1 MNLNVNNFSI
11 ILLIALYIPVLFL
24 GLFDLDEG
32 AFAATSLQMIK
43 EQQFLVPIIGDDL
56 RLEKPIL
63 TYWIQAASMML
74 WGANEFALRLP
85 SILAS
90 LLWAFSF
97 SKFIKRHHKN
107 TSSSEIFLN
116 LLTLPG
122 VFIISFAATADAFL
136 NLFITL
142 LMIEI
147 YEYANKQKDA
157 HLIKAAFFVAIGFL
171 LKGLTIIAIGGM
183 VALIFFL
190 YQRKFTTFIK
200 IIFNIKAWATFL
212 IVVSPWFLLF
222 ANEIGFEQLS
232 YLFFDQTFGRFTNSF
247 EKHDGP
253 IYYYL
258 IIIIFLIF
266 PFLIDAGRGILN
278 LNLRNNDLEV
288 FLFIWFVFVLLFF
301 SLSSTKLPHYM
312 IYGITPIA
320 FFIFKNHSQIKNK
333 TFNISALFFYIFL
346 WLLIFALPYY
356 ISYLAE
362 VKESYE
368 VSKIVISEFKQ
379 DFFYQVA
386 SLLLIAFLVI
396 GFLLKLNL
404 LLVKRISSIA
414 LIAILSLKILPF
426 INDSTQSDI
435 KKLGLLAAELEG
447 DVTMYK
453 LNKPSFGFYADKI
466 SYRGSERADIILT
479 RKDKIDFIDFEF
491 EIISTSGNYLLIKKK
506 NDN

>member
-85 SILAS
+85 SVLAS

-212 IVVSPWFLLF
+212 IVMSPWFLLF
-222 ANEIGFEQLS
+222 ANEIGSEQLS

-247 EKHDGP
+247 EKHNGP

-266 PFLIDAGRGILN
+266 PFLIDAGKGILN

-333 TFNISALFFYIFL
+333 TLNISSLFFYIFL
-346 WLLIFALPYY
+346 WLIIFALPYY

-453 LNKPSFGFYADKI
+453 LNKPSFGFYAGKI
-466 SYRGSERADIILT
+466 SYRGPERADIILT

>member
-11 ILLIALYIPVLFL
+11 LLLIALYIPVLFL

-183 VALIFFL
+183 VALI
-190 YQRKFTTFIK
+190 
-200 IIFNIKAWATFL
+200 
-212 IVVSPWFLLF
+212 
-222 ANEIGFEQLS
+222 
-232 YLFFDQTFGRFTNSF
+232 
-247 EKHDGP
+247 
-253 IYYYL
+253 
-258 IIIIFLIF
+258 
-266 PFLIDAGRGILN
+266 
-278 LNLRNNDLEV
+278 
-288 FLFIWFVFVLLFF
+288 
-301 SLSSTKLPHYM
+301 
-312 IYGITPIA
+312 
-320 FFIFKNHSQIKNK
+320 
-333 TFNISALFFYIFL
+333 
-346 WLLIFALPYY
+346 
-356 ISYLAE
+356 
-362 VKESYE
+362 
-368 VSKIVISEFKQ
+368 
-379 DFFYQVA
+379 
-386 SLLLIAFLVI
+386 
-396 GFLLKLNL
+396 
-404 LLVKRISSIA
+404 
-414 LIAILSLKILPF
+414 LSLIH
-426 INDSTQSDI
+426 I
-435 KKLGLLAAELEG
+435 
-447 DVTMYK
+447 
-453 LNKPSFGFYADKI
+453 
-466 SYRGSERADIILT
+466 
-479 RKDKIDFIDFEF
+479 
-491 EIISTSGNYLLIKKK
+491 
-506 NDN
+506 

>member
-11 ILLIALYIPVLFL
+11 LLLIALYIPVLFL

-74 WGANEFALRLP
+74 WGTNEFALRLP
-85 SILAS
+85 SVLAS

-157 HLIKAAFFVAIGFL
+157 HLIKAAFFVAVGFL

-222 ANEIGFEQLS
+222 ANEIGSEQLS

-301 SLSSTKLPHYM
+301 SFSSTKLPHYM

-379 DFFYQVA
+379 DFFYQMA

-435 KKLGLLAAELEG
+435 KKLGLLAGELEG

>member
-11 ILLIALYIPVLFL
+11 LLLIALYIPVLFL

-222 ANEIGFEQLS
+222 ANEIGSEQLS

-266 PFLIDAGRGILN
+266 PFLIDAGKGILN

-333 TFNISALFFYIFL
+333 TFNISSLFFYIFL
-346 WLLIFALPYY
+346 WLIIFALPYY

-453 LNKPSFGFYADKI
+453 LNKPSFGFYAGKI
-466 SYRGSERADIILT
+466 SYRGPERADIILT
-479 RKDKIDFIDFEF
+479 RKDKIDSIDLEF

>member
-11 ILLIALYIPVLFL
+11 LLLIALYIPVLFL

-200 IIFNIKAWATFL
+200 IIFNLKAWATFL

-222 ANEIGFEQLS
+222 ANEIGSEQLS

-266 PFLIDAGRGILN
+266 PFLIDAGKGILN

-333 TFNISALFFYIFL
+333 TFNISSLFFYIFL
-346 WLLIFALPYY
+346 WLIIFALPYY

-453 LNKPSFGFYADKI
+453 LNKPSFGFYAGKI
-466 SYRGSERADIILT
+466 SYRGPERADIILT
-479 RKDKIDFIDFEF
+479 RKDKIDSIDLEF

>member
-11 ILLIALYIPVLFL
+11 LLLIALYIPVLFL

-222 ANEIGFEQLS
+222 ANEIGSEQLS

-266 PFLIDAGRGILN
+266 PFLIDAGKGILN

-379 DFFYQVA
+379 DFFYQMA

-453 LNKPSFGFYADKI
+453 LNKPSFGFYAGKI
-466 SYRGSERADIILT
+466 SYRGPERADIILT
-479 RKDKIDFIDFEF
+479 RKDKIDSIDLEF

>member
-11 ILLIALYIPVLFL
+11 LLLIALYIPVLFL

-222 ANEIGFEQLS
+222 ANEIGSEQLS

-333 TFNISALFFYIFL
+333 TFNISSLFFYIFL
-346 WLLIFALPYY
+346 WLIIFALPYY

-453 LNKPSFGFYADKI
+453 LNKPSFGFYAGKI
-466 SYRGSERADIILT
+466 SYRGPERADIILT
-479 RKDKIDFIDFEF
+479 RKDKIDSIDLEF

>member
-222 ANEIGFEQLS
+222 ANEIGSEQLS

-333 TFNISALFFYIFL
+333 TFNISSLFFYIFL
-346 WLLIFALPYY
+346 WLIIFALPYY

-453 LNKPSFGFYADKI
+453 LNKPSFGFYAGKI
-466 SYRGSERADIILT
+466 SYRGPERADIILT
-479 RKDKIDFIDFEF
+479 RKDKIDSIDLEF

>member
-1 MNLNVNNFSI
+1 MNLNVINFSI
-11 ILLIALYIPVLFL
+11 LLLIALYIPVLFL

-74 WGANEFALRLP
+74 WGTNEFALRLP
-85 SILAS
+85 SVLAS

-107 TSSSEIFLN
+107 ASSSEIFLN

-147 YEYANKQKDA
+147 YEYANKQKDI

-222 ANEIGFEQLS
+222 ANEIGSEQLS

-266 PFLIDAGRGILN
+266 PFLIDAGKGILN
-278 LNLRNNDLEV
+278 LNLRNNGLEV

-333 TFNISALFFYIFL
+333 IFNISALFFYIFL

-356 ISYLAE
+356 ISYLTE

-368 VSKIVISEFKQ
+368 VSKIVITEFKQ
-379 DFFYQVA
+379 DFFYQMT

-435 KKLGLLAAELEG
+435 KKLGLLAGELEG

-466 SYRGSERADIILT
+466 SYRGLERADIILT
-479 RKDKIDFIDFEF
+479 RKDKIDFIDLEF

>member
-1 MNLNVNNFSI
+1 MNLNVKNFSI
-11 ILLIALYIPVLFL
+11 LLLIALYIPVLFL

-222 ANEIGFEQLS
+222 ANEIGSEQLS

-258 IIIIFLIF
+258 IMIIFLIF
-266 PFLIDAGRGILN
+266 PFLIDAGKGILN

-379 DFFYQVA
+379 DFFYQMA

-414 LIAILSLKILPF
+414 LIAILSLKIIPF

-453 LNKPSFGFYADKI
+453 LNKPSFGFYAGKI
-466 SYRGSERADIILT
+466 SYRGPERADIILT
-479 RKDKIDFIDFEF
+479 RKDKIDSIDLEF

>member
-11 ILLIALYIPVLFL
+11 LLLIALYIPVLFL

-222 ANEIGFEQLS
+222 ANEIGSEQLS

-266 PFLIDAGRGILN
+266 PFLIDAGKGILN

-301 SLSSTKLPHYM
+301 SLSSTKLPHNM

-333 TFNISALFFYIFL
+333 TFNISSLFFYIFL
-346 WLLIFALPYY
+346 WLIIFALPYY

-379 DFFYQVA
+379 DFFYQMA

-453 LNKPSFGFYADKI
+453 LNKPSFGFYAGKI
-466 SYRGSERADIILT
+466 SYRGPERADIILT
-479 RKDKIDFIDFEF
+479 RKDKIDSIDLEF